1 MTPKEFEKAIPKALE
16 KMRHA
21 SREEQQLWDCL
32 PSFVRRDF
40 DLMGWFEV
48 CARCAVVTATECP
61 IATRI
66 TPL

>member
-21 SREEQQLWDCL
+21 SPEEQQLWDCL

-40 DLMGWFEV
+40 DLMGWFQV
-48 CARCAVVTATECP
+48 CA
-61 IATRI
+61 
-66 TPL
+66 PLALS